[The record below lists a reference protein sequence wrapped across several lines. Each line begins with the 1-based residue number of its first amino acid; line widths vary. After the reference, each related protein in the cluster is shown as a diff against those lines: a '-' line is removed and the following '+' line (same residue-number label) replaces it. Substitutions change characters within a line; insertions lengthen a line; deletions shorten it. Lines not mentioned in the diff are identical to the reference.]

1 MLTVSPQARK
11 LSLLVLVAAFAVT
24 AHANILATATYTD
37 TQVSPGVFDYNI
49 TLNNTGTT
57 TIGTFWF
64 SWVPGAGFMSV
75 TPTDIT
81 SPTGW
86 TDKTTNGGAAIQW
99 TTTADLLAPGDSLTG
114 FSFESTETPAQ
125 LLLDFTGTGTGAG
138 DPITTTTVYAGAPMV
153 GADDIFTVT
162 PTPEPG
168 TMLLTLTGLG
178 LAAASLKSRLLRQ
191 S

>member
-1 MLTVSPQARK
+1 MLALPPQARK
-11 LSLLVLVAAFAVT
+11 LYLLVLVAALTVT

-37 TQVSPGVFDYNI
+37 TQVSPGVYDYSL

-64 SWVPGAGFMSV
+64 SWVPGAGFLSA

-86 TDKTTNGGAAIQW
+86 TDNVTNAGKAIQW
-99 TTTADLLAPGDSLTG
+99 VSTTNLLDPGLTLTG
-114 FSFESTETPAQ
+114 FSFESTETPTE
-125 LLLDFTGTGTGAG
+125 LLGLVPSGTGAG
-138 DPITTTTVYAGAPMV
+138 DPITTSFVYIAAPL
-153 GADDIFTVT
+153 ADPGDQLVAAA
-162 PTPEPG
+162 TPEPG

-178 LAAASLKSRLLRQ
+178 LAALSFKSRMLRQ
-191 S
+191 N

>member
-1 MLTVSPQARK
+1 MLALPPQARK
-11 LSLLVLVAAFAVT
+11 LYLLVLVAALTVT

-37 TQVSPGVFDYNI
+37 TQVSPGVYDYSL

-64 SWVPGAGFMSV
+64 SWVPGAGFLSA

-86 TDKTTNGGAAIQW
+86 TDNVTNAGKAIQW
-99 TTTADLLAPGDSLTG
+99 VSTTNLLDPGLTLTG

-125 LLLDFTGTGTGAG
+125 LLLGFTGTPGNG
-138 DPITTTTVYAGAPMV
+138 DPVTTSTVYAGAPQV
-153 GADDIFTVT
+153 GTADTFVAAA
-162 PTPEPG
+162 TPEPG

-178 LAAASLKSRLLRQ
+178 LAVLSLKSRLLRQ